1 MTVIFLPKADAQE
14 SRCVMIKEMVAIVKV
29 LTDAA
34 MSFNKFKSTTKK
46 NNDNLELLKIY
57 FLLKDVLEDGRKL
70 LDVASPYSVVGSD
83 AIDGV
88 LNMRLKTWDTVLRRQ
103 GRRLYEIHGYI
114 SERSE
119 LSIINP
125 QIQKRLKIIVG
136 SKRDRVL
143 SLFNLGAGL
152 FFRTVFPIEESSEAL
167 RGLVVKTLTL
177 HSDDVLDVTKIHLE
191 LNELECA
198 LEEYRELI
206 LRMMSSDEV
215 RLLSEKA
222 RKETGIHW

>member
-1 MTVIFLPKADAQE
+1 
-14 SRCVMIKEMVAIVKV
+14 MIKEMVAIVKV
-29 LTDAA
+29 LADAA

-46 NNDNLELLKIY
+46 DNDNLELLKIY
-57 FLLKDVLEDGRKL
+57 YLLKDVLEDGRKL
-70 LDVASPYSVVGSD
+70 LDVASPFSVGGSD

-88 LNMRLKTWDTVLRRQ
+88 LNMRLKTWDSVLRRQ

-114 SERSE
+114 SERSD
-119 LSIINP
+119 LSIISP
-125 QIQKRLKIIVG
+125 QVQKKLKVIVG

-152 FFRTVFPIEESSEAL
+152 FFRTVLPVEKSSESL
-167 RGLVVKTLTL
+167 RDLVMKTLTL
-177 HSDDVLDVTKIHLE
+177 HSGDVLDVGKIYLE
-191 LNELECA
+191 LNELERA

-206 LRMMSSDEV
+206 LRMMSIDEV

-222 RKETGIHW
+222 RKETEIHW

>member
-1 MTVIFLPKADAQE
+1 M
-14 SRCVMIKEMVAIVKV
+14 
-29 LTDAA
+29 
-34 MSFNKFKSTTKK
+34 
-46 NNDNLELLKIY
+46 
-57 FLLKDVLEDGRKL
+57 
-70 LDVASPYSVVGSD
+70 
-83 AIDGV
+83 
-88 LNMRLKTWDTVLRRQ
+88 
-103 GRRLYEIHGYI
+103 
-114 SERSE
+114 
-119 LSIINP
+119 
-125 QIQKRLKIIVG
+125 
-136 SKRDRVL
+136 
-143 SLFNLGAGL
+143 FNLGAGL

-167 RGLVVKTLTL
+167 RGVVLKTLTL

>member
-1 MTVIFLPKADAQE
+1 
-14 SRCVMIKEMVAIVKV
+14 MIKEMVAIVKV

-34 MSFNKFKSTTKK
+34 ISFNKFKSASKK

-70 LDVASPYSVVGSD
+70 LDVASPYSVGGGD
-83 AIDGV
+83 AIDDV
-88 LNMRLKTWDTVLRRQ
+88 LNMRLKTWDSVLRRQ

-114 SERSE
+114 SERSD

-125 QIQKRLKIIVG
+125 QIQKRLKVIVG

-152 FFRTVFPIEESSEAL
+152 FFRTVLPIEESSESL
-167 RGLVVKTLTL
+167 RGLVMKTLTL
-177 HSDDVLDVTKIHLE
+177 NSGDVLDVAEIHLE
-191 LNELECA
+191 LNELERA

-206 LRMMSSDEV
+206 LQMMSSDEV

-222 RKETGIHW
+222 RKETGINW